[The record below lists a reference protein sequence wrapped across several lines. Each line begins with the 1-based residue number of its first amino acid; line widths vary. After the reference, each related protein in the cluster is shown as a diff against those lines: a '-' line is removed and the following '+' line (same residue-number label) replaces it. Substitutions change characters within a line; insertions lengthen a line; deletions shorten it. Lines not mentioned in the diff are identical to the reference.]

1 LELVLVTMDE
11 GETFQLA
18 KMLGQ
23 LLQQGDFIALNGD
36 LGAGKTVFAKGVA
49 AGLEICEPVTSPT
62 FTIVQEYQGRL
73 PFFHFDTYR
82 LSDCWDLE
90 DMGYEEYF
98 YGNGVCLV
106 EWSEKVAPLLPGD
119 YLEITIEKPGK
130 FTATNLAATD
140 TARRLRLVPRG
151 ERSGQVLEELR
162 SIVDIRN

>member
-1 LELVLVTMDE
+1 LELVLVTKDE

-23 LLQQGDFIALNGD
+23 LLLPGDFIALNGD

-49 AGLEICEPVTSPT
+49 AGLEIVEPVTSPT
-62 FTIVQEYQGRL
+62 FTIVQEYAGKL
-73 PFFHFDTYR
+73 PLYHFDAYR

-90 DMGYEEYF
+90 DIGYEEYF
-98 YGNGVCLV
+98 YGNGVSLV
-106 EWSEKVAPLLPGD
+106 EWSEKVIPLLPND
-119 YLEITIEKPGK
+119 YLEINIEK
-130 FTATNLAATD
+130 TEELAASNLIT
-140 TARRLRLVPRG
+140 TNSTRRLRLVSMG